1 MSTVPELRTDD
12 PASSR
17 VPGPAPVIEPLRHPV
32 RTACGVLALLCLA
45 GVVWSVAKNPNLEW
59 HTVGQYL
66 FHERTLSG
74 LGVTLYLTVVCMVIA
89 VVGGTVLAIMKLS
102 DSFLLRTIADGYIWL
117 FRGVPLVVQLI
128 FWGFLGAFYQR
139 LTIGIPFTD
148 VVFYSV
154 ETNTLVTATVAA
166 VLALGLNAVAYAAE
180 IVRGGI
186 AAVDAGQREAA
197 YALGLTPA
205 QTMRRIVLPQAMRV
219 IVPPMGNEVITM
231 LKMTAL
237 VSIIA
242 GNDLMTNLQ
251 SIYSMNFKVIP
262 LLVVA
267 CVWYLA
273 LTTVLTFGQRY
284 LERRFGRGTTASRGG
299 FGPRAARTTGGEQA

>member
-1 MSTVPELRTDD
+1 MSTVPGTRSDA
-12 PASSR
+12 ASSR
-17 VPGPAPVIEPLRHPV
+17 ATGPAPTIKPLRHPV
-32 RTACGVLALLCLA
+32 RTACGVLALLCLV

-74 LGVTLYLTVVCMVIA
+74 LGVTLYLTVICMVIA
-89 VVGGTVLAIMKLS
+89 ALGGTLLAIMKLS
-102 DSFLLRTIADGYIWL
+102 DSFLLRVIADGYVWL
-117 FRGVPLVVQLI
+117 FRGVPLLVQMI

-139 LTIGIPFTD
+139 LIIGIPFTD
-148 VVFYSV
+148 VVFYSA
-154 ETNTLVTATVAA
+154 ETNALVTATVAA
-166 VLALGLNAVAYAAE
+166 VLALGLNAAAYAAE

-186 AAVDAGQREAA
+186 TSVDTGQREAA
-197 YALGLTPA
+197 YALGLTPG
-205 QTMRRIVLPQAMRV
+205 QTMWRIVLPQAMRV
-219 IVPPMGNEVITM
+219 IVPPMGNEAITM

-237 VSIIA
+237 VSVIA

-267 CVWYLA
+267 CLWYLA
-273 LTTVLTFGQRY
+273 LTTALTFGQRH
-284 LERRFGRGTTASRGG
+284 LEWRFGRGVTAVRAGS
-299 FGPRAARTTGGEQA
+299 GPRVAPITGSEQA